1 MNKRQIVNYPPR
13 CFPALPSNELETSAI
28 QPEAKNFVVE
38 TKTGERR
45 RRKKKWTN

>member
-1 MNKRQIVNYPPR
+1 MNKRQIVNYPP
-13 CFPALPSNELETSAI
+13 AASLPSNELETSAI

-38 TKTGERR
+38 TKTGERKR